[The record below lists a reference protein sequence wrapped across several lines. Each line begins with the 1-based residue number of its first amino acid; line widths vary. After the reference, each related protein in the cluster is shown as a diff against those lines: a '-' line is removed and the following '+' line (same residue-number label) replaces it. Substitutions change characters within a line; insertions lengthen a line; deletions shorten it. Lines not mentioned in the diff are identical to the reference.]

1 MWSRGE
7 KDKTE
12 NVGGAQPGQSLNAN
26 LKSMKAIL
34 YDEAPLINLF
44 IGQYQ

>member
-1 MWSRGE
+1 MWSIGE

-12 NVGGAQPGQSLNAN
+12 NVGGAQPWQTFNAN

-34 YDEAPLINLF
+34 YNEVPLVNLF